1 MIVNQALYYLLHLLH
16 RIDLTLVGSE
26 WSQTYPRFRWIM
38 SILVDNCGFILVVIN
53 SNLENLLREQT
64 QVSSFFWEE
73 RSEVHLY
80 RITQLG
86 KDIGV
91 ILEGRRLLLHHLAG
105 RSHQLALSLAMLV
118 DMCHLE
124 VGEVE
129 AHAQIAGA
137 QNAVKVGYRGKLL
150 GDESAI
156 ECIETFYTL
165 IFPLRSASIKPT
177 FGARFSKNGRAKE
190 RLNTVILT

>member
-1 MIVNQALYYLLHLLH
+1 MIVNQAFYYLLHLLY
-16 RIDLTLVGSE
+16 RINLAFVGSE
-26 WSQTYPRFRWIM
+26 WSQTYPRFRWVM
-38 SILVDNCGFILVVIN
+38 SILVDNCGFILAVIN
-53 SNLENLLREQT
+53 SNLENLFREQA
-64 QVSSFFWEE
+64 QVSSFFREE
-73 RSEVHLY
+73 RSEIHLY

-105 RSHQLALSLAMLV
+105 ESHQLALSLAMLV

-137 QNAVKVGYRGKLL
+137 QNAVKVGYRSKLL
-150 GDESAI
+150 GDEPAI

-165 IFPLRSASIKPT
+165 IFPLEVSLHETDIWGKIFEERASKGT
-177 FGARFSKNGRAKE
+177 A
-190 RLNTVILT
+190 